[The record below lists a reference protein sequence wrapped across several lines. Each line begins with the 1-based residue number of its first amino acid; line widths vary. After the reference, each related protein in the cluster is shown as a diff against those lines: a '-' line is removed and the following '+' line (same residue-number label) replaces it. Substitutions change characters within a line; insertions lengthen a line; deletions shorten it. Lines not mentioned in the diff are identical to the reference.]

1 MQHRRQQSSKYPV
14 APTSQLYCNAL
25 QELGGE
31 STIVFTSS
39 IEATHRLYLL
49 LAALGCLA
57 DRVVE
62 FSSLVPPA
70 ERAANLEA
78 FRSGAAKVGSGV
90 VVCSAASQQ
99 VCEAGAGRGS
109 IRGSMRGGLG
119 TTALQ
124 LSTSRWLP
132 MMADQRLCTLRSAQP
147 VRHCSCVQVL
157 VCSDAMTRG
166 MDVEGVQ
173 ASSQLCLGG
182 GLLA

>member
-1 MQHRRQQSSKYPV
+1 MQHRRQQSSKYPR
-14 APTSQLYCNAL
+14 APTSQFYCNAL

-78 FRSGAAKVGSGV
+78 FRSGAAKVGLGG
-90 VVCSAASQQ
+90 VVCSSKRARLGHVVAAF
-99 VCEAGAGRGS
+99 GA
-109 IRGSMRGGLG
+109 
-119 TTALQ
+119 
-124 LSTSRWLP
+124 
-132 MMADQRLCTLRSAQP
+132 
-147 VRHCSCVQVL
+147 VR
-157 VCSDAMTRG
+157 A
-166 MDVEGVQ
+166 
-173 ASSQLCLGG
+173 
-182 GLLA
+182 